1 MLLTPSDSAL
11 VLSGDRLYI
20 GDTFTLSFSL
30 SVESM
35 EPPFR
40 PNLSQVNLR
49 MIGKR
54 NPGDPDEK
62 ALFDSARATDPYCTI
77 STDPPVGNI
86 LNGRI
91 TINGAATANLK
102 TFKPQ
107 PELASPAIQQ
117 AVLYFAFTALYQ
129 NETRRK
135 VLETGEIVLRR
146 DRIEDP

>member
-11 VLSGDRLYI
+11 DLSSDRLYI

-35 EPPFR
+35 EASFR

-62 ALFDSARATDPYCTI
+62 ALFDSARATNPYCTI
-77 STDPPVGNI
+77 ATDPPVGTT
-86 LNGRI
+86 LSGRI
-91 TINGAATANLK
+91 TIDGAATAKLK

-107 PELASPAIQQ
+107 PELASPSTQQ
-117 AVLYFAFTALYQ
+117 ATLYFALTALYQ
-129 NETRRK
+129 GESRRK
-135 VLETGEIVLRR
+135 VLATGEITLRR

>member
-1 MLLTPSDSAL
+1 MLLIPTDSAL

-35 EPPFR
+35 EASFR

-62 ALFDSARATDPYCTI
+62 ALFDSARATNPYCTI
-77 STDPPVGNI
+77 ATDPPVGTT
-86 LNGRI
+86 LSGRI
-91 TINGAATANLK
+91 TIDGAATAKLK

-107 PELASPAIQQ
+107 PELASPSTQQ
-117 AVLYFAFTALYQ
+117 AVLHFALTALYQ
-129 NETRRK
+129 GDSRRK
-135 VLETGEIVLRR
+135 VLATGEITLRR

>member
-30 SVESM
+30 SVESL

-54 NPGDPDEK
+54 SPGDPDEK
-62 ALFDSARATDPYCTI
+62 ALFDSARNLNPYCTI
-77 STDPPVGNI
+77 ATDPPVGTT
-86 LNGRI
+86 LSGRI
-91 TINGAATANLK
+91 TIDGAATAKLK

-107 PELASPAIQQ
+107 PELASSTTQQ
-117 AVLYFAFTALYQ
+117 AVLYFALTALYQ
-129 NETRRK
+129 GESRRK
-135 VLETGEIVLRR
+135 VLATGEIVLRR